1 MSTKR
6 ILKGIFRWVGRTF
19 LGLLILLLGLVVF
32 LLIKETIT
40 RKNYLAEYPPP
51 GQMVNLGTHS
61 IHLYCVGTGSPTV
74 VFESDL
80 DQYGSLSWNSV
91 QGEIGKITRACSYD
105 RAGIM
110 WSDPGPRPRDGNTI
124 AAELK
129 AVLEN
134 AGEAGPYL
142 LVGHAFGGAYIR
154 IFAGQYPDDVCGM
167 VLLESSHPE
176 MFTRFSEYGV
186 VPEIP
191 DRNIRPLILFLS
203 NLGSPGRYK
212 GNVYNLPPEIYDP
225 VQAFLPSSSLAWFDE
240 EVESPNT
247 LAQAGHYEY
256 LGALPLIVLATS
268 RPSPSLG
275 DLGQKLDDL
284 WLEMQ
289 RELLS
294 LSENSEIRIYEG
306 GHYPQIQDPEVV
318 IEAIQDVLTR
328 CKGTTP
334 IP

>member
-203 NLGSPGRYK
+203 HLGSPGRYK

>member
-51 GQMVNLGTHS
+51 GQMVNLGTHN

-203 NLGSPGRYK
+203 HLGSPGRYK

>member
-1 MSTKR
+1 
-6 ILKGIFRWVGRTF
+6 
-19 LGLLILLLGLVVF
+19 
-32 LLIKETIT
+32 
-40 RKNYLAEYPPP
+40 
-51 GQMVNLGTHS
+51 
-61 IHLYCVGTGSPTV
+61 
-74 VFESDL
+74 
-80 DQYGSLSWNSV
+80 
-91 QGEIGKITRACSYD
+91 
-105 RAGIM
+105 
-110 WSDPGPRPRDGNTI
+110 
-124 AAELK
+124 
-129 AVLEN
+129 
-134 AGEAGPYL
+134 
-142 LVGHAFGGAYIR
+142 
-154 IFAGQYPDDVCGM
+154 

-176 MFTRFSEYGV
+176 MFTRFAEYGV

-203 NLGSPGRYK
+203 HLGSPGRYK

-268 RPSPSLG
+268 RPSLSLG

-294 LSENSEIRIYEG
+294 LSEHSEIRIYEG